1 MNSLY
6 VVSEDI
12 STAYRQSLDKV
23 VNSPEGYMFGLVTRI
38 SKPILDNV
46 DEEVDT
52 IASEVEVRKNQYRLK
67 TYRLEGLNI
76 DKKVHQNFKE
86 FELYTDKKGRKWFGK
101 DKIADRIYALEEGV
115 YHRDLDKSL
124 KGNKK
129 QLDYLMEH
137 LANGKVKGWYNALVC
152 VVFDPNRDLC
162 YPKAP
167 CLMSIDFKPERKP
180 EGNKL
185 HLIAD
190 WRSQYFN
197 TKAYGNFIS
206 LARLLRSVCKDS
218 GFQPGS
224 LISIAHKAILQNG
237 VDDKLLLEKL
247 SI

>member
-6 VVSEDI
+6 VVSDDI
-12 STAYRQSLDKV
+12 STPYRRSLDQV
-23 VNSPEGYMFGLVTRI
+23 VNSSEGYLFGLVTKI
-38 SKPILDNV
+38 SKPILDNI

-52 IASEVEVRKNQYRLK
+52 ITSEVEVRKNHYLLK
-67 TYRLEGLNI
+67 TYKLEGLNI
-76 DKKVHQNFKE
+76 DTKIHQNFKE
-86 FELYTDKKGRKWFGK
+86 FHLYTKKGRKWLGK

-129 QLDYLMEH
+129 QLDYLVEH
-137 LANGKVKGWYNALVC
+137 LVDGKVKGWHNALVC
-152 VVFDPNRDLC
+152 IVFDPKRDLC

-167 CLMSIDFKPERKP
+167 CLMSIDFKPED
-180 EGNKL
+180 NKL
-185 HLIAD
+185 HIIAD

-206 LARLLRSVCKDS
+206 LARLLRRVCKDR

-224 LISIAHKAILQNG
+224 LISIAHKAILEHG
-237 VDDKLLLEKL
+237 VQDRLLLEKL
-247 SI
+247 KEI